1 MRSGIH
7 KPLCSN
13 GPSKNGRSGGKW
25 SWSSAVQEPQ
35 FDLGFLNHLVLG
47 PLEFEILFSKK
58 YFSFEEGKK
67 VGTQVSAHEVIEC
80 SALENINIQ
89 DVFTRAARIALT
101 EKKAKSKGCCTIS

>member
-1 MRSGIH
+1 MVLVQCGSRTPIRF
-7 KPLCSN
+7 
-13 GPSKNGRSGGKW
+13 GPW
-25 SWSSAVQEPQ
+25 TAP
-35 FDLGFLNHLVLG
+35 NHLVLG
-47 PLEFEILFSKK
+47 PLEFEIPFSKK

>member
-1 MRSGIH
+1 MENGPGPVRFKNPNSIWSVDRTEPLGPGTSGI
-7 KPLCSN
+7 
-13 GPSKNGRSGGKW
+13 R
-25 SWSSAVQEPQ
+25 
-35 FDLGFLNHLVLG
+35 FFL
-47 PLEFEILFSKK
+47 KK

>member
-1 MRSGIH
+1 MV
-7 KPLCSN
+7 
-13 GPSKNGRSGGKW
+13 GPWKMVL
-25 SWSSAVQEPQ
+25 VQCGSRTPIP
-35 FDLGFLNHLVLG
+35 FG
-47 PLEFEILFSKK
+47 PWTKK